1 MVSRRSDAQRLE
13 DRARKEDLLRL
24 GPLTL
29 RQAHVTLLPLFYGFF
44 TLAKWM
50 VEQRSLISPRTSQL
64 SARLKIVWGLE
75 ALSQTQTLPSCVRGG
90 RAAYVPLI
98 ATAQTLLVST
108 TRTFSGAHA
117 ALEVA

>member
-1 MVSRRSDAQRLE
+1 MGFGGRTTT
-13 DRARKEDLLRL
+13 
-24 GPLTL
+24 TL
-29 RQAHVTLLPLFYGFF
+29 MLVQ
-44 TLAKWM
+44 
-50 VEQRSLISPRTSQL
+50 
-64 SARLKIVWGLE
+64 
-75 ALSQTQTLPSCVRGG
+75 GG